1 MGIVHSRRLLTNG
14 LKILLPVALAFGC
27 ADVDSPDMGR
37 DQRTLRAPRVRPAV
51 DPDTLP
57 PAVPNGEP
65 MPPAE
70 LAAGI
75 PPYPNATVYVRHPAP
90 RSSHWFQAFTF
101 DTWDQVAAFYEESLP
116 GWKVTRQATVVVF
129 EKEPDQAAITVS
141 PWAYQDLP
149 DDAPRVLREART
161 AIGAAWD

>member
-1 MGIVHSRRLLTNG
+1 MGLVHSRRLLAHG
-14 LKILLPVALAFGC
+14 LKILLPAALALGC
-27 ADVDSPDMGR
+27 GEVDNPDMGR
-37 DQRTLRAPRVRPAV
+37 DMRTLRTPRGRPAV
-51 DPDTLP
+51 NADTLP
-57 PAVPNGEP
+57 PAVPNGQP

-90 RSSHWFQAFTF
+90 RSSHWVQAFTF
-101 DTWDQVAAFYEESLP
+101 DTWDQVTAFYEENLP
-116 GWKVTRQATVVVF
+116 GWKITKQATVVVF

-161 AIGAAWD
+161 AIGTAWD

>member
-27 ADVDSPDMGR
+27 ADVDNPDMGR
-37 DQRTLRAPRVRPAV
+37 DQRTLKAPRVRPAV
-51 DPDTLP
+51 NADTLP

-75 PPYPNATVYVRHPAP
+75 PPYPNATVYVRQPAP
-90 RSSHWFQAFTF
+90 RSSHWIQAFTF

-129 EKEPDQAAITVS
+129 EKEPDQAAITIS